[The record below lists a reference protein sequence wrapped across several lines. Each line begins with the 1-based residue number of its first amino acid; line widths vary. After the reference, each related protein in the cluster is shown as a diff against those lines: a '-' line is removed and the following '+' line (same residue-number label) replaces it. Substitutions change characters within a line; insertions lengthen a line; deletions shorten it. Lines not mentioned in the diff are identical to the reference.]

1 MEQEAMYNQ
10 NTGAGKNA
18 PPDFSEMALFL
29 AKSYG
34 QMLKDRERLKAVID
48 AGVPVYTKEMA
59 IRDLSSISIDYES
72 DRVQTSNI
80 SRVPERIAELLDG
93 GYVEKMNRKLRWE
106 MQETVKEYGYLSWKI
121 EIVET
126 AMTER
131 MDGKEQAVF
140 ERLFARGKSY
150 RQVCKAY
157 KKGTLHNKQVS
168 LIKKKCVQAVADHL
182 KTLSGLPIHSK
193 YMSMLEREYQDNH
206 KRESEGEGDNG

>member
-1 MEQEAMYNQ
+1 MDEKIKMDNE
-10 NTGAGKNA
+10 K
-18 PPDFSEMALFL
+18 PDFPTLALFL

-34 QMLKDRERLKAVID
+34 KMLKDREQLKTVID

-80 SRVPERIAELLDG
+80 SNVPERIAELLDN

-106 MQETVKEYGYLSWKI
+106 MAEMVKEYSYLSWKI
-121 EIVET
+121 EVVET
-126 AMTER
+126 SMAER
-131 MDGKEQAVF
+131 MEGMERAVF
-140 ERLFARGKSY
+140 ERLFVRGRTY

-168 LIKKKCVQAVADHL
+168 QIKKKCIQAVADHL
-182 KTLSGLPIHSK
+182 KMISGFYIYSK
-193 YMSMLEREYQDNH
+193 YMLMLEREYQGNH
-206 KRESEGEGDNG
+206 KHESEGEEENG

>member
-1 MEQEAMYNQ
+1 MDEKIKMDNE
-10 NTGAGKNA
+10 K
-18 PPDFSEMALFL
+18 PDFPTLALFL

-34 QMLKDRERLKAVID
+34 KMLKDREQLKTVID

-80 SRVPERIAELLDG
+80 SNVPERIAELLDN

-106 MQETVKEYGYLSWKI
+106 MAEMVKEYSYLSWKI
-121 EIVET
+121 EVVET
-126 AMTER
+126 SMAER
-131 MDGKEQAVF
+131 MEGMERAVF
-140 ERLFARGKSY
+140 ERLFVRGKTY

-168 LIKKKCVQAVADHL
+168 QIKKKCIQAVADHL
-182 KTLSGLPIHSK
+182 KMISGFYIYSK
-193 YMSMLEREYQDNH
+193 YMLMLEREYQGNH
-206 KRESEGEGDNG
+206 KHESEGEEENG